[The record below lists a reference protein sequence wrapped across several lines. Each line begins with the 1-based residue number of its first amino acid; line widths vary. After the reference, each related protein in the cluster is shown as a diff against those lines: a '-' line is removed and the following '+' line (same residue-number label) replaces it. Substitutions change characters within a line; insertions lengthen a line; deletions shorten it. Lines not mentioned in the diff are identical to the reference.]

1 MMAMAQSHR
10 VVHSPTQPVAAGS
23 ICTSKPR
30 RAAVL
35 ARSVTADSK
44 RVQLPAADS
53 KQTEDL
59 ELDAYYVAT
68 ARLQQLL
75 TDAALSNKDVVPID
89 YIDACS
95 VGERLTLFANI
106 SSLTIMSAFAICLIF
121 GELDPLGGMWLDA
134 YTLDAMGQGVLYAL
148 PLLACSIASRSALS
162 RPFPVLREMHELQ
175 HDLLRH
181 FTADMTLAQ
190 RGIWLVFVLLP
201 SLLLLLPTSKAVLV
215 WAGAFF
221 QQALLQTW
229 ADKLSLGHISLGP
242 LGQVLPPVLSGCLA
256 GFAAAC
262 CFNVRPK
269 QIEVVRDAL
278 RNADAYFRLTQAQAA
293 GAAAAR
299 PSPKAQRS
307 TRPLL
312 PPAAGAAMPT
322 MFATSTLADG
332 LTSSYEEEEEEE
344 QQEVATTASS
354 KAAADAFRMVSMV
367 WFLSRRRV
375 ARLSYM
381 LTSLN
386 VAYLGVVWHAT
397 GNLGAPAA
405 AAFLHAAA
413 ELWLGEWQARRQS
426 VTSLIKATGDRQ

>member
-1 MMAMAQSHR
+1 MAMAQSHR
-10 VVHSPTQPVAAGS
+10 VVHSPTQTVAAGS
-23 ICTSKPR
+23 IFISKPR

-181 FTADMTLAQ
+181 FT
-190 RGIWLVFVLLP
+190 
-201 SLLLLLPTSKAVLV
+201 
-215 WAGAFF
+215 
-221 QQALLQTW
+221 
-229 ADKLSLGHISLGP
+229 
-242 LGQVLPPVLSGCLA
+242 A